1 MIPPSEQLNEPP
13 SPSLNAS
20 SASPGPASTAPIEA
34 GPDSQSDHQLNLS
47 LTEFLDLTTLQEIQ
61 DSFTTVTRW
70 VVSIRDAQGRPLTR
84 PTNTRQRDESDQLLD
99 WLMSG
104 DEEVQQHGG
113 VDQES
118 LVAPI
123 VVEGKQLGSI
133 TIANRAPV
141 DFAHGHDRLRKV
153 AVALNLRKDQLDTL
167 VQTADDCCG
176 PNKAAS
182 VQLLYLL
189 ANSIAR
195 LCYQEYQLRQRVDE
209 LSILYRLSTD
219 LSRHR
224 DLPGVLDSAA
234 RSAAAM
240 TGASA
245 VCIRMVDESQ
255 RELMTA
261 AGFNLEILN
270 QQVTH
275 IDDVP
280 LFQEVLQGNII
291 YVEDVKADPR
301 VVGHEQELQNGLVS
315 TLCAPMILQNKPIG
329 LIQLFTET
337 RHRLSQA
344 QIKLMRAIAQLL
356 ATAINDAR
364 LDAELRE
371 NRQVQRQLKLA
382 ADVQKRMLP
391 ASPPHCPPF
400 DIAAKYVPSLD
411 LGGDFYDFID
421 LDGNLGI
428 AVGDV
433 VGKGVA
439 ASLLM
444 ASVRSALR
452 AFAQDVYDIDEIMS
466 RVNVQLTGDVLD
478 KEFATLFYGVLDIQT
493 RRLTYCNAG
502 HEPPLL
508 LRDNQI
514 IRLETGGMIVGIDA
528 SQHYEK
534 GLIDLRPGDLL
545 LLYTDGLA
553 DAMDF
558 NDQRYG
564 RERVI
569 RSMYEVPS
577 SSATGDLNHILWS
590 MRRFAGLNRRT
601 DDTTLVV
608 IRVEH

>member
-1 MIPPSEQLNEPP
+1 MIPPPEQLNEPP
-13 SPSLNAS
+13 CPSLNS
-20 SASPGPASTAPIEA
+20 FSASPGPASTSPIEA

-84 PTNTRQRDESDQLLD
+84 PTNTRQRDESDQLLN

-104 DEEVQQHGG
+104 DEEVQQHRG

-123 VVEGKQLGSI
+123 VVDGKQLGSI

-153 AVALNLRKDQLDTL
+153 AAALNLRKDQLDTL

-209 LSILYRLSTD
+209 LSVLYRLSTD

-270 QQVTH
+270 QQVTQ

-291 YVEDVKADPR
+291 YVEDIKADPR
-301 VVGHEQELQNGLVS
+301 AVGHEQELQNGLVS

-344 QIKLMRAIAQLL
+344 QMKLMRAIAQLL
-356 ATAINDAR
+356 TTAINDAR
-364 LDAELRE
+364 LDAELRK

-391 ASPPHCPPF
+391 AIPPHRPPF

-411 LGGDFYDFID
+411 LSGDFYDFID

-478 KEFATLFYGVLDIQT
+478 KEFATLFYGVLDVQT

-569 RSMYEVPS
+569 RSMHEVPS
-577 SSATGDLNHILWS
+577 ASATGDLSHILWS

-608 IRVEH
+608 IRVGH